1 MRVAGVLMPVASLP
15 SDFGV
20 GDFGKYSYEFV
31 DLLERSGIKLWQI
44 LPLNP
49 LGYGNSPY
57 QPYSSFAGDE
67 LYIDLYDL
75 QNRELLSEVKTY
87 NKSHN
92 HVDYE
97 KVRAYKEIFL
107 RKAYQA
113 YVPTKEYE
121 EFILMDWVYDYSVF
135 ISLKKQ
141 NNLRC
146 WNVWPKEQQ
155 DWILDKKYNL
165 DHLRDEIQYEMFLQ
179 FIFYTQWM
187 ELKNYANQK
196 GIEIVGDIPFYVGI
210 DSLDVWSD
218 RKSFLLDEEGNPTF
232 IAGVPPDYFS
242 ETGQRWGNPIYNWEY
257 LEEND
262 FDFWSNRLE
271 YCSKMFDI
279 IRIDHFRAFDTYWKV
294 PASCETA
301 IEGEWIE
308 APGYKLFDIVLKKL
322 KGIHI
327 VAEDLGELR
336 PQVLELRDYYNFKG
350 MNIVEFSFGEEDV
363 TLGKTNE
370 IMYTGTHDNQTLR
383 GWYQVQPYYAK
394 KKIRRHLAEL
404 RYVTGPISWKM
415 IEYAMHSPADYTIIP
430 IQDFIN
436 LDDKGRINTPGTLG
450 TPNWEWKLKDFSSFE
465 KKVDAINELIIKSGR
480 AEATSRV
487 N

>member
-1 MRVAGVLMPVASLP
+1 MRVAGALMPIASLP

-20 GDFGKYSYEFV
+20 GDFGKYSYEFI
-31 DLLERSGIKLWQI
+31 DLLERTGMKIWQI

-75 QNRELLSEVKTY
+75 QKRGLLSELKPY
-87 NKSHN
+87 NKGWDK
-92 HVDYE
+92 VDYD
-97 KVRAYKEIFL
+97 KVRTYKATFL
-107 RKAYQA
+107 RKAYEE
-113 YVPTKEYE
+113 YVPTKEFE

-141 NNLRC
+141 NNLVC
-146 WNVWPKEQQ
+146 WNEWPKEQQ

-165 DHLRDEIQYEMFLQ
+165 DHLQDEIQYEMFLQ
-179 FIFYTQWM
+179 FLFYEQWM
-187 ELKNYANQK
+187 SLKGYANKK
-196 GIEIVGDIPFYVGI
+196 GIEIMGDVPFYVGI

-218 RKSFLLDEEGNPTF
+218 RESFLLDEGGNPTF

-242 ETGQRWGNPIYNWEY
+242 ETGQRWGNPIYNWDH

-262 FDFWSNRLE
+262 FDFWTNRLA
-271 YCSKMFDI
+271 YCGKMFDI
-279 IRIDHFRAFDTYWKV
+279 IRIDHFRAFDTYWKIPV
-294 PASCETA
+294 SCETA
-301 IEGEWIE
+301 IDGEWLE
-308 APGYKLFDIVLKKL
+308 APGYKLFDTVLKKL

-336 PQVLELRDYYNFKG
+336 PEVLELRDHYNFKG
-350 MNIVEFSFGEEDV
+350 MNIAEFSFGTEDV
-363 TLGKTNE
+363 NLGPTNE

-383 GWYQVQPYYAK
+383 GWYQAK
-394 KKIRRHLAEL
+394 SYSERKIIREQLAEL
-404 RYVTGPISWKM
+404 GYVAGPISWRM
-415 IEYAMHSPADYTIIP
+415 VEYAIYSPADYAIIP

-436 LDDKGRINTPGTLG
+436 LNDQGRINTPSTLG
-450 TPNWEWKLKDFSSFE
+450 TPNWEWKLKDFTSLE
-465 KKVDAINELIIKSGR
+465 KQIEKINTLIIKAER
-480 AEATSRV
+480 A
-487 N
+487 

>member
-1 MRVAGVLMPVASLP
+1 MRVAGALMPVASLP

-31 DLLERSGIKLWQI
+31 DLLEEAGIKLWQI

-75 QNRELLSEVKTY
+75 QNRGLLSELKPY
-87 NKSHN
+87 NKGWDK
-92 HVDYE
+92 VDYDT
-97 KVRAYKEIFL
+97 VRTYKAAFL
-107 RKAYQA
+107 RKAYEA

-121 EFILMDWVYDYSVF
+121 TFILMDWVYDYSVF

-141 NNLRC
+141 NGLKC

-165 DHLRDEIQYEMFLQ
+165 DHLQDDIKYEMFLQ
-179 FIFYTQWM
+179 FVFYDQWM
-187 ELKNYANQK
+187 SLKRYANKK
-196 GIEIVGDIPFYVGI
+196 GIDIVGDIPFYVGI

-218 RKSFLLDEEGNPTF
+218 RESFLLDKAGNPTF

-242 ETGQRWGNPIYNWEY
+242 ETGQRWGNPIYNWDH
-257 LEEND
+257 LEKNN
-262 FDFWSNRLE
+262 FDFWTNRLA
-271 YCSKMFDI
+271 YCGKMFDI
-279 IRIDHFRAFDTYWKV
+279 VRIDHFRAFDTYWKIPV
-294 PASCETA
+294 SCETA
-301 IEGEWIE
+301 IDGEWVE
-308 APGYKLFDIVLKKL
+308 APGYKLFDTVLKKL

-336 PQVLELRDYYNFKG
+336 PEVLELKDHYNFKG
-350 MNIVEFSFGEEDV
+350 MNIAEFSFGTEDV
-363 TLGKTNE
+363 NLGATNE

-383 GWYQVQPYYAK
+383 GWYQAKTYAEK
-394 KKIRRHLAEL
+394 KKIREQLADL
-404 RYVTGPISWKM
+404 GYKIGPISWRM
-415 IEYAMHSPADYTIIP
+415 VEYAIYSPADYAIIP

-436 LDDKGRINTPGTLG
+436 LNDQGRINTPSTLG
-450 TPNWEWKLKDFSSFE
+450 TPNWEWKLKDFTSFE
-465 KKVDAINELIIKSGR
+465 KQIEKIKALIIK
-480 AEATSRV
+480 AKRV
-487 N
+487 